1 MVHWS
6 ALYPF
11 KLVKPILF
19 EISLEIL
26 KFISFLLGNFL
37 FCLEIGFKNLLLLNA
52 GFPHFLML
60 LALIYDQES
69 LWLFSN

>member
-37 FCLEIGFKNLLLLNA
+37 FCLEIGFKNLLFNA